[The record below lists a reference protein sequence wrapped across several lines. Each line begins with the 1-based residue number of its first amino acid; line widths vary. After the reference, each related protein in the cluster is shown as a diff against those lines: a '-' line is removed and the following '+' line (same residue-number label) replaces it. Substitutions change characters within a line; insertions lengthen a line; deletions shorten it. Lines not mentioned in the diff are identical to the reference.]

1 MALDFLSNDWRTAE
15 RGLLAATAGDGDT
28 VTLSHEEVTALIELV
43 DDYGQSQ
50 YNDGEQDGRD
60 YGYDDGYADGE
71 QYAEDRR
78 DDGYSEGYAEGLA
91 EGRAESE

>member
-1 MALDFLSNDWRTAE
+1 MALELNYDWSTAE

-28 VTLSHEEVTALIELV
+28 VTLTRDDVEALIARVEE
-43 DDYGQSQ
+43 YGQTW
-50 YNDGEQDGRD
+50 YNDGESDGRD
-60 YGYDDGYADGE
+60 YGYDDGYNDGE
-71 QYAEDRR
+71 QYASERY